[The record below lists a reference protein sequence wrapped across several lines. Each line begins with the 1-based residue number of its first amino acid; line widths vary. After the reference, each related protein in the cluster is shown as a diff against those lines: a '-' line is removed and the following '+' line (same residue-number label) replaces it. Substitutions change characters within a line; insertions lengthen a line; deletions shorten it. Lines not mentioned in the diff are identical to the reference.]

1 MSSQT
6 WLPPGP
12 AAPLPG
18 GREAVPWQGLARR
31 LALYGA
37 DLPSVSRQS
46 GHLVVLALLVGALW
60 LISPLSLQSPPL
72 ALPDVPEPAAGAELA
87 ADVGIAVGP
96 SDPAATEAAQAATGA
111 AASGAQYLVRGAVPL
126 TVRAVRE
133 VLPVNVPQRQVRT
146 SVIVYTVQAGDTPL
160 AIAER
165 FGLEGTSL
173 LWANPALANN
183 PDFLQIGQKLNVL
196 PVNGAYHT
204 VAKGDS
210 IESIAKYYKVDPSAI
225 TGYSGNNLSEPYTLE
240 AGQQLIVPG
249 GVKPYV
255 PQRVVASTASVPVPR
270 DAKVGSGQFA
280 WPMSGTISQRFWTG
294 HRAIDIAAKT
304 GTHIVAADAGYV
316 AVLQSSRTGYGNMIV
331 VDHGNGY
338 QTRYAHLSAFYVE
351 AGQSVSR
358 GETIGA
364 CGSTGNSTGP
374 HLHFEVIVNGVR
386 RNPVNYLP

>member
-1 MSSQT
+1 MSTQT

-18 GREAVPWQGLARR
+18 GQEPVPWQGLARR
-31 LALYGA
+31 LALYST

-46 GHLVVLALLVGALW
+46 GHLVVLVLLFGALW

-72 ALPDVPEPAAGAELA
+72 LLPDVPEPVVSQNPAAGV
-87 ADVGIAVGP
+87 ADESSG
-96 SDPAATEAAQAATGA
+96 PAAVAAAEVEAAV
-111 AASGAQYLVRGAVPL
+111 SNAQYLVRGAVPL
-126 TVRAVRE
+126 TVRAVRD
-133 VLPVNVPQRQVRT
+133 VMPLAMPQRQVRT
-146 SVIVYTVQAGDTPL
+146 SVIVYTVQARDTPL

-165 FGLEGTSL
+165 FGLKGTSI

-183 PDFLQIGQKLNVL
+183 PDFLQIGQKLNIL
-196 PVNGAYHT
+196 PVDGASHIVTRGET
-204 VAKGDS
+204 VQ
-210 IESIAKYYKVDPSAI
+210 SIATTYKVDPSVI
-225 TGYSGNNLSEPYTLE
+225 TGYPGNNLTESPTLE
-240 AGQQLIVPG
+240 IGQSLILPG

-255 PQRVVASTASVPVPR
+255 PQRVVATTASVPAPR
-270 DAKVGSGQFA
+270 DAKVGTGRFV

-294 HRAIDIAAKT
+294 HSGIDIAAKS
-304 GTHIVAADAGYV
+304 GAPIVAADDGYV

-331 VDHGNGY
+331 LDHGNGY

-351 AGQSVSR
+351 AGQSISR

-364 CGSTGNSTGP
+364 CGSTGRSTGP

-386 RNPVNYLP
+386 RNPVSYLP

>member
-6 WLPPGP
+6 WLPPGS

-18 GREAVPWQGLARR
+18 GREAAPWQGLARS

-37 DLPSVSRQS
+37 DLPGASRQS
-46 GHLVVLALLVGALW
+46 GHLVLLALLFGALW
-60 LISPLSLQSPPL
+60 MVSPLSLQSPPL
-72 ALPDVPEPAAGAELA
+72 ALPDVPEPAAGADVVADTGLA
-87 ADVGIAVGP
+87 VEP
-96 SDPAATEAAQAATGA
+96 SEAAQAATA
-111 AASGAQYLVRGAVPL
+111 EVAPGAQYLVRGAVPL

-146 SVIVYTVQAGDTPL
+146 SVIVYTVQGGDTPL

-165 FGLEGTSL
+165 FGLKGTSL

-196 PVNGAYHT
+196 PVDGAYHT
-204 VAKGDS
+204 VARGDS
-210 IESIAKYYKVDPSAI
+210 IESIAKYYKVEPSAI
-225 TGYSGNNLSEPYTLE
+225 TAYSGNNLSEGDNLE
-240 AGQQLIVPG
+240 VGQQLIVPG

-255 PQRVVASTASVPVPR
+255 PQRVVATAASVPAPR
-270 DAKVGSGQFA
+270 DAKVGSGQFV
-280 WPMSGTISQRFWTG
+280 WPMSGRITQRFWEG
-294 HRAIDIAAKT
+294 HNGLDIAAKS